1 MNERHSYLDSNKGN
15 IHKIH
20 STKISTNTFTEAP
33 RIILDWMIGEDAYI
47 YMYIYSFKMAT
58 ASCVAHY
65 NLKYV

>member
-1 MNERHSYLDSNKGN
+1 MNECHSYLDSNKGN

-47 YMYIYSFKMAT
+47 YMDIHIAMYAIYGI
-58 ASCVAHY
+58 
-65 NLKYV
+65 